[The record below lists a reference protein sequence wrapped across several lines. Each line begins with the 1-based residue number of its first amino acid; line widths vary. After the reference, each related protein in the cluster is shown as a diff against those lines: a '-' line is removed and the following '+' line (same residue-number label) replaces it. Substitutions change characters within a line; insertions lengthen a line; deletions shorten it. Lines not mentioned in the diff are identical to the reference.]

1 MLDVKDLE
9 REIDR
14 ARECLLKLS
23 PDSGSYSRCL
33 SSIRTLLQL
42 REFVSGSYIEW
53 PQDEPIE
60 EEEGEE
66 VVEPEPVE
74 PEPVEEKKEE
84 KELEPEPEP
93 KEDEPIT
100 REYVRALLADAA
112 SRGIHIQP
120 IIAKFV
126 PEDKALKLSSVPASS
141 YPELIEEVKNAN

>member
-23 PDSGSYSRCL
+23 PDSGGYSRCL

-74 PEPVEEKKEE
+74 EKKEE
-84 KELEPEPEP
+84 ELEPEPEPEP